1 MRSAATWAPR
11 PRRTRTRCSRHGAP
25 TPSPSTPGWATTP
38 SRRSWRTGTRKCSSS
53 AGHPTRERR
62 SSSTCAA
69 TARLSTGMSRAPAS
83 AGIITTTSPSWSGRR
98 RPRSCG
104 TCDRSRVTG
113 CCSSPV
119 SGLKVPTSPPH
130 SRRRLD
136 PMDAVPSFRSRVAS
150 CLRRPALTTRMLRAR
165 RRASIATRSTR
176 FGRSPRRPEAKPM
189 PGFVAGALV
198 AHPPILLTEVGG
210 EQSQRVRATAD
221 AMRQLDGIL
230 STVDAPLAV
239 VVSPHSPASMTS
251 LPVRRAAHAAG
262 DLARFRAP
270 EVRVE
275 AQVDVALAAALVVD
289 GQRAGFSLI
298 WAEESELDHGVVVPL
313 HSLPRTMA
321 GKRCIFL
328 GVSGWPLSRFVEF
341 GDWLQRRLQDR
352 SAILIASG
360 DLSHRLTPDAPY
372 GFRPQGPV
380 FDRLVI
386 DALRARAWEQIEAL
400 DPDLVE
406 EAGECGL
413 RPLAILLG
421 AGRAANMN
429 SRVLSYEGP
438 FGVGYP
444 VVAFTASA
452 APTKV
457 LLDVQTL
464 GRQAI
469 DTYLRTRRLI
479 EPPEP
484 IPVELQAPSAVFVT
498 LRKDGELR
506 GCVGSL
512 RPTEAT
518 AAHELIRYAVASAVR
533 DPRFD
538 PVRLDEVSALGIK
551 VQLLDPPEPVT
562 DIGGLDPHTYWII
575 VRRGDRQA
583 LLLPG
588 IDGIETPEQQVLAA
602 FPKAGI
608 DRYAP
613 LQLERF
619 RARTLA

>member
-1 MRSAATWAPR
+1 
-11 PRRTRTRCSRHGAP
+11 
-25 TPSPSTPGWATTP
+25 
-38 SRRSWRTGTRKCSSS
+38 
-53 AGHPTRERR
+53 
-62 SSSTCAA
+62 
-69 TARLSTGMSRAPAS
+69 MS
-83 AGIITTTSPSWSGRR
+83 
-98 RPRSCG
+98 
-104 TCDRSRVTG
+104 
-113 CCSSPV
+113 
-119 SGLKVPTSPPH
+119 
-130 SRRRLD
+130 
-136 PMDAVPSFRSRVAS
+136 
-150 CLRRPALTTRMLRAR
+150 
-165 RRASIATRSTR
+165 
-176 FGRSPRRPEAKPM
+176 
-189 PGFVAGALV
+189 GFVAGALV

-210 EQSQRVRATAD
+210 AQSERVRATAD
-221 AMRQLDGIL
+221 AMRELDAIL
-230 STVDAPLAV
+230 SAVDAALAV
-239 VVSPHSPASMTS
+239 VVSPHSPSSMTS
-251 LPVRRAAHAAG
+251 LPVRRSAHAAG

-270 EVRVE
+270 QIRVE
-275 AQVDVALAAALVVD
+275 AEVDVRLAAALVVD
-289 GQRAGFSLI
+289 GQRAGFPLT
-298 WAEESELDHGVVVPL
+298 WAEETELDHGVVVPL
-313 HSLPRTMA
+313 HSLARTMA
-321 GKRCIFL
+321 NKRCIFL
-328 GVSGWPLSRFVEF
+328 GVSGWPLYRFVEF
-341 GDWLQRRLQDR
+341 GAWLQGRLGDR

-464 GRQAI
+464 GRHAI

-538 PVRLDEVSALGIK
+538 PVRLDEVSALMIK

-562 DIGGLDPHTYWII
+562 DIGGLDPHTYGII

-602 FPKAGI
+602 CQKAGI

>member
-1 MRSAATWAPR
+1 MP
-11 PRRTRTRCSRHGAP
+11 
-25 TPSPSTPGWATTP
+25 
-38 SRRSWRTGTRKCSSS
+38 
-53 AGHPTRERR
+53 
-62 SSSTCAA
+62 
-69 TARLSTGMSRAPAS
+69 RAP
-83 AGIITTTSPSWSGRR
+83 
-98 RPRSCG
+98 
-104 TCDRSRVTG
+104 
-113 CCSSPV
+113 
-119 SGLKVPTSPPH
+119 
-130 SRRRLD
+130 
-136 PMDAVPSFRSRVAS
+136 
-150 CLRRPALTTRMLRAR
+150 

-176 FGRSPRRPEAKPM
+176 FGRSPRRLEAKPM

-210 EQSQRVRATAD
+210 AQSERVRATAA
-221 AMRQLDGIL
+221 AMRQLDAIL
-230 STVDAPLAV
+230 LTVDAPLAV
-239 VVSPHSPASMTS
+239 VVSPHSPSSMTS

-262 DLARFRAP
+262 DLGRFRAP
-270 EVRVE
+270 QVRVE
-275 AQVDVALAAALVVD
+275 AQVDVELAAALVVD

-298 WAEESELDHGVVVPL
+298 WAEETELDHGVVVPL

-321 GKRCIFL
+321 SKRFIFL
-328 GVSGWPLSRFVEF
+328 GVSGWPFSRFAEF
-341 GDWLQRRLQDR
+341 GGWLHARLGER

-372 GFRPQGPV
+372 GFRPAGPL

-386 DALRARAWEQIEAL
+386 DALRARSWEQIESL

-406 EAGECGL
+406 KAGECGL

-421 AGRAANMN
+421 AGRAANLK
-429 SRVLSYEGP
+429 SQVLSYEGP

-452 APTKV
+452 SPAMV
-457 LLDVQTL
+457 LDIQTL
-464 GRQAI
+464 GRHAI
-469 DTYLRTRRLI
+469 DTYLRTHRLVD
-479 EPPEP
+479 PPQP
-484 IPVELQAPSAVFVT
+484 IPIELQSPSAVFVT
-498 LRKDGELR
+498 LRKHGELR
-506 GCVGSL
+506 GCVGSV

-538 PVRLDEVSALGIK
+538 PVRLDEVSALTVK
-551 VQLLDPPEPVT
+551 VQLLDMPEPVR
-562 DIGGLDPHTYWII
+562 DIAELDPHVYGII

-583 LLLPG
+583 LLLPD

-602 FPKAGI
+602 CQKAGI

-619 RARTLA
+619 RTRTLT